1 MKSDEEILKTY
12 FDFYCTL
19 MHIACN
25 MYNVYRF
32 NTGWGITL
40 WLFLPHDYFTDVYK
54 SLDSWSNHHLWT
66 LYIYFQ
72 VLVQRVMLSV
82 TPEGLEIV
90 LTPRRWILETE
101 LVINLFSGVYSS
113 IINFYHFEII
123 YDAILILV
131 G

>member
-1 MKSDEEILKTY
+1 MKKTIIYKLKSDEEILKTY

-54 SLDSWSNHHLWT
+54 SLDSWSNHLLWT
-66 LYIYFQ
+66 LYIFAGASAASNALRNSGGSGDSPDSEEMDPGDGVSNQ
-72 VLVQRVMLSV
+72 LVLR
-82 TPEGLEIV
+82 
-90 LTPRRWILETE
+90 
-101 LVINLFSGVYSS
+101 Y
-113 IINFYHFEII
+113 
-123 YDAILILV
+123 
-131 G
+131 